1 MLVFISLKVL
11 KEEEYIREVLDK
23 IEPLTMTK
31 EDEIVFNNS
40 TNCGICGELFTQ
52 STGKVRDHCHV
63 TGKYRFAACSN
74 CNLYFQ
80 HPDFIPC
87 YFHNLRGYDSF
98 INGSHWSI

>member
-1 MLVFISLKVL
+1 M

-40 TNCGICGELFTQ
+40 KNCGICGELFTQ

-74 CNLYFQ
+74 CNFNFQ
-80 HPDFIPC
+80 HPNFIPC

-98 INGSHWSI
+98 NNGSHWSI